1 MRVGRLAAQSDED
14 EVENY
19 RSANGGEALS
29 DDDDEVN
36 NWKDRDSGIFAVF
49 HSQV

>member
-14 EVENY
+14 GVENY

>member
-1 MRVGRLAAQSDED
+1 MRVGRLAAQSDQD
-14 EVENY
+14 ENY
-19 RSANGGEALS
+19 CSANGGEALS

>member
-1 MRVGRLAAQSDED
+1 MRVGRLAAQSGQV

-29 DDDDEVN
+29 DDDGEVN
-36 NWKDRDSGIFAVF
+36 NSKDAFPSDDD
-49 HSQV
+49 